1 MASLLLTCCTKEG
14 KGSTF
19 YIDYYGAMY
28 MSGCMVHYV
37 EDELVT
43 LLLANPYTQ
52 SVVDAGEGF
61 EAGFSDTPVLNPPN
75 PVMLH
80 KLYLSNEPGDG
91 FTIADSTATRICGG
105 AMQAFYRGSQ
115 TQISYFKYIGID
127 CNMNAALLLLA
138 MFIISKYELT
148 DEVIDDINKKI
159 EARNLE
165 K

>member
-1 MASLLLTCCTKEG
+1 MASLLLTCYTKEG

-61 EAGFSDTPVLNPPN
+61 EAGFSDTPVLNPKTP
-75 PVMLH
+75 
-80 KLYLSNEPGDG
+80 LSC
-91 FTIADSTATRICGG
+91 TSSISATSLGTVL
-105 AMQAFYRGSQ
+105 Q
-115 TQISYFKYIGID
+115 
-127 CNMNAALLLLA
+127 
-138 MFIISKYELT
+138 
-148 DEVIDDINKKI
+148 
-159 EARNLE
+159 
-165 K
+165 

>member
-1 MASLLLTCCTKEG
+1 
-14 KGSTF
+14 
-19 YIDYYGAMY
+19 

-52 SVVDAGEGF
+52 
-61 EAGFSDTPVLNPPN
+61 N